1 MRANMYKLPKP
12 LKPGSRIGIIAP
24 ASAAKRKFVAKGL
37 EYLLKKGYKV
47 KTAPN
52 LSRGRFYLAGSDQLR
67 VKLLEEFFLDPE
79 IDGIICVRGGYGL
92 LRILDRISYKK
103 LSSIPPKVFVGY
115 SDVTALQMALL
126 SKLGWITYSG
136 PMVASEMGQEFD
148 PFSEEWL
155 WKIISDHPY
164 PIELINPED
173 QPLKVFRHGKAEGK
187 LIGGCL
193 TLVTPLL
200 GTPYMPSSKGTILV
214 IEDIGE
220 KTYRL
225 DRALNILRLHK
236 VFEQISG
243 LIVGHFVNCLPKNPE
258 RSFTLEDYLKDVLDG
273 YNFPV
278 ITNFSYGHIKRRFT
292 LPLGSNVS
300 IATNPAKIIIKGV

>member
-1 MRANMYKLPKP
+1 MYKLPKP
-12 LKPGSRIGIIAP
+12 LKPGSTIGVIAP
-24 ASAAKRKFVAKGL
+24 ASAAKRKFVAKGV
-37 EYLLKKGYKV
+37 EYLHKKGYKV

-52 LSRGRFYLAGSDQLR
+52 LSRAKFYLAGSDQLR
-67 VKLLEEFFLDPE
+67 VKLLEEFFLGSE
-79 IDGIICVRGGYGL
+79 IDGIMCVRGGYGL
-92 LRILDRISYKK
+92 LRILDMISYEK
-103 LSSIPPKVFVGY
+103 LASTQPKVFVGY

-126 SKLGWITYSG
+126 SKLEWITYSG
-136 PMVASEMGQEFD
+136 PMVASEMGRGFD

-155 WKIISDHPY
+155 WKMISDNPY

-173 QPLKVFRHGKAEGK
+173 QPLKVFKHGTAEGK
-187 LIGGCL
+187 LLGGCL
-193 TLVTPLL
+193 TLVTLLL
-200 GTPYMPSSKGTILV
+200 GTPYMPSLKGAILV

-225 DRALNILRLHK
+225 DRALHVLRLHK

-243 LIVGHFVNCLPKNPE
+243 LIVGHFVNCLPKNPD
-258 RSFTLEDYLKDVLDG
+258 RSFTLEDYLSDVLDG

-292 LPLGSNVS
+292 LPLGANVS
-300 IATNPAKIIIKGV
+300 IATNPPKITIHGA